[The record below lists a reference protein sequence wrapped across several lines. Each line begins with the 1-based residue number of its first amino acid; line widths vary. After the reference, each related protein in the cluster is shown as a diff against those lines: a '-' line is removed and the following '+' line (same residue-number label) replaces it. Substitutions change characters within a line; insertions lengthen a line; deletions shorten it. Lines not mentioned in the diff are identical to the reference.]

1 MPNKV
6 SNDRRRWSNE
16 LIYSGV
22 LMAALG
28 GMFLVYQHYKKK
40 EKKKN
45 KAASLCTTYGSRDS
59 ALSDLSESQYKNRQE
74 HQQEKDRQAG
84 KQEEGQ
90 QQGQQGQQE
99 VDRQTGEEGRQEG
112 QQGQQ
117 EGHQKVAEVCEQQCS
132 RDQYLAIL
140 KETISA
146 MEHSIRVLATKEDK
160 LRKENTPD
168 TTISEILNSD
178 YKKEVYEARKIS
190 LEKHKTTEEQFL
202 LAADKYN
209 DEEIMEQRHKIEKI
223 ECALKGEPIPLPPD
237 KIAMIP
243 KEFTLDVL
251 ITLFEELFGR
261 ISASHRETMEE
272 VKRQLGNSPEEE
284 IQTLCNTR
292 NAKKDLETR
301 TDIFKKFKI
310 DEKVLD
316 LAMQRYMHEPRLQ
329 ETMMALQNKQ
339 QQLNKGL

>member
-6 SNDRRRWSNE
+6 SNDRRTWSNE

-40 EKKKN
+40 NKKKN
-45 KAASLCTTYGSRDS
+45 KAASLCTTYDSRDA
-59 ALSDLSESQYKNRQE
+59 ALSDPSESQYKIRQE
-74 HQQEKDRQAG
+74 HQQEKDCQI
-84 KQEEGQ
+84 
-90 QQGQQGQQE
+90 GQQE
-99 VDRQTGEEGRQEG
+99 KDRQPVEGRQEG
-112 QQGQQ
+112 QQEKEGRTEEGRQEGRQEGQQ
-117 EGHQKVAEVCEQQCS
+117 KVEEVREQQCS

-140 KETISA
+140 KETINA
-146 MEHSIRVLATKEDK
+146 MENSIRVLASKEDK

-168 TTISEILNSD
+168 KTISEILNND

-209 DEEIMEQRHKIEKI
+209 DEEIIEQRTKIEKI

-261 ISASHRETMEE
+261 ISTSHRETMEE
-272 VKRQLGNSPEEE
+272 VKRQLANSPEEE

-292 NAKKDLETR
+292 NVKKDLEIR
-301 TDIFKKFKI
+301 TDIFKKYKI

-339 QQLNKGL
+339 QQLNKPL